1 MSLIFHQFFKF
12 FTRIRFLES
21 LYYNNNILYTM
32 NNISKYLI
40 RNLNLISKSVEN
52 KKKFVSLKSNK
63 IPADSVAVMIPLI
76 PAILLSFSRRFP
88 SPNLSRA
95 FLLFSFLRSIL
106 VSPSLSFIL
115 FSSFFS
121 FIFPLVAHGVC
132 SRRVTTPLERAARKI
147 FLRRDSHF
155 SRLTVVEGREIT
167 VAHLYGICSLPARR
181 ALPRSLSRWVAE
193 E

>member
-1 MSLIFHQFFKF
+1 MTLIFHRFF
-12 FTRIRFLES
+12 FTRIRFLEIP
-21 LYYNNNILYTM
+21 LIYIIHTINDT
-32 NNISKYLI
+32 SKCLI
-40 RNLNLISKSVEN
+40 RDLNLISKSE
-52 KKKFVSLKSNK
+52 KKLSYLKSNK

-76 PAILLSFSRRFP
+76 PAQFSFPFLDDFRRRT
-88 SPNLSRA
+88 SLAHSSSS
-95 FLLFSFLRSIL
+95 LFSPFDSRLSI
-106 VSPSLSFIL
+106 SLFY
-115 FSSFFS
+115 FPPPFP